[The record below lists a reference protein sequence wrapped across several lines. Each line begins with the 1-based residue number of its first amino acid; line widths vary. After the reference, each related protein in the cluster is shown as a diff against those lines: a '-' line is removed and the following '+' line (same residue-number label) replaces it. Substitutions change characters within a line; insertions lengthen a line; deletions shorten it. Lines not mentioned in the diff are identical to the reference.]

1 MLIFLTNRKR
11 LSTMSSSTSKGP
23 RRPTAQMQTPTSPG
37 TERRASRSSGARRN
51 AGESGAAQNAAR
63 ARAERIGEPFLPAPP
78 DTETTDRQFAIN
90 LARGLQVLRAF
101 TPAEPMLGNRELADR
116 TGLPKATISRLTYTL
131 TLLGYLNRSKRYQ
144 RYRLGAGV
152 LTLGYPM
159 LAAMQ
164 IRQIA
169 RPYMEKLARETR
181 CSVNLGM
188 RDRLNVVYVD
198 TCRPGR
204 DNSAQPDIGSTRP
217 LLATAI
223 GRALLL
229 SESTNERQAVLNR
242 LRLNDPERYAVDQPQ
257 WEADRLAFAGRGFT
271 LSRGDWIRDIQA
283 IAVPIRQPP
292 DEERIALNCT
302 MVSRRPADDWLERT
316 VAPLLVEAALRI
328 ERACGV
334 TDASAATDP
343 G

>member
-1 MLIFLTNRKR
+1 
-11 LSTMSSSTSKGP
+11 MSSSIPKRP
-23 RRPTAQMQTPTSPG
+23 RRPATQMQTPTSSVTG
-37 TERRASRSSGARRN
+37 KSAARTGAARR
-51 AGESGAAQNAAR
+51 GATDAADATQGVER
-63 ARAERIGEPFLPAPP
+63 ARAGRIGEPLLPAPP
-78 DTETTDRQFAIN
+78 DADSTDRQFAIN

-131 TLLGYLNRSKRYQ
+131 TLLGYLNRSEKYQ

-217 LLATAI
+217 LLATSI
-223 GRALLL
+223 GRALLIG
-229 SESTNERQAVLNR
+229 ESAKERQAVLNR
-242 LRLNDPERYAVDQPQ
+242 LRLNDPERYAADLPL
-257 WEADRLAFAGRGFT
+257 WEADCAAFAGRGFT
-271 LSRGDWIRDIQA
+271 LSRGDWIRDIHA
-283 IAVPIRQPP
+283 IAVPVRQPP

-302 MVSRRPADDWLERT
+302 IVSRRLADDWIERT
-316 VAPLLVEAALRI
+316 VAPLLLEAALRI
-328 ERACGV
+328 ERACGMTEV
-334 TDASAATDP
+334 SDMSDMHDASPAAGP
-343 G
+343 

>member
-1 MLIFLTNRKR
+1 MQSPTPSVTESRAAP
-11 LSTMSSSTSKGP
+11 SSSA
-23 RRPTAQMQTPTSPG
+23 R
-37 TERRASRSSGARRN
+37 RRASRLDAAHMRGEGGAQMSH
-51 AGESGAAQNAAR
+51 AGE
-63 ARAERIGEPFLPAPP
+63 PLLPAPP
-78 DTETTDRQFAIN
+78 DAESTDRQFAIN

-131 TLLGYLNRSKRYQ
+131 TLLGYLNRSEKYQ

-188 RDRLNVVYVD
+188 RDRLSVVYVD
-198 TCRPGR
+198 SCRPGR

-217 LLATAI
+217 LLATSI
-223 GRALLL
+223 GRALLIA
-229 SESTNERQAVLNR
+229 ESAKERQAVLNR
-242 LRLNDPERYAVDQPQ
+242 LRLDDPERYAADQPQ
-257 WEADRLAFAGRGFT
+257 WEADQAAFASRGYT
-271 LSRGDWIRDIQA
+271 LSRGDWIRDIHA
-283 IAVPIRQPP
+283 IAVPVRQPP
-292 DEERIALNCT
+292 DDERIALNCT
-302 MVSRRPADDWLERT
+302 IVSRRLADDWIERT
-316 VAPLLVEAALRI
+316 VAPLLLEAALRI

-334 TDASAATDP
+334 TDASAAAGP
-343 G
+343 P

>member
-1 MLIFLTNRKR
+1 
-11 LSTMSSSTSKGP
+11 
-23 RRPTAQMQTPTSPG
+23 MQSPTSSV
-37 TERRASRSSGARRN
+37 TESRAAPPSSARRRASRPDAAHVRGEGGAHMPH
-51 AGESGAAQNAAR
+51 AGE
-63 ARAERIGEPFLPAPP
+63 PLLPAPP
-78 DTETTDRQFAIN
+78 DAESTDRQFAIN

-131 TLLGYLNRSKRYQ
+131 TLLGYLNRSEKYQ

-188 RDRLNVVYVD
+188 RDRLSVVYVD
-198 TCRPGR
+198 SCRPGR

-217 LLATAI
+217 LLATSI
-223 GRALLL
+223 GRALLIA
-229 SESTNERQAVLNR
+229 ESAKERQAVLNR
-242 LRLNDPERYAVDQPQ
+242 LRLDDPERYAADQPQ
-257 WEADRLAFAGRGFT
+257 WEADQAAFASRGYT
-271 LSRGDWIRDIQA
+271 LSRGDWIRDIHA
-283 IAVPIRQPP
+283 IAVPVRQPP
-292 DEERIALNCT
+292 DDERIALNCT
-302 MVSRRPADDWLERT
+302 IVNRRLADDWIERT
-316 VAPLLVEAALRI
+316 VAPLLLEAALRI

-334 TDASAATDP
+334 TDASAAAGAP
-343 G
+343 

>member
-1 MLIFLTNRKR
+1 
-11 LSTMSSSTSKGP
+11 
-23 RRPTAQMQTPTSPG
+23 MQTPTSSV
-37 TERRASRSSGARRN
+37 TESRATPSGGVRRRTSRPDAAAVHGEDGVHVPR
-51 AGESGAAQNAAR
+51 AGE
-63 ARAERIGEPFLPAPP
+63 PLLPAPP
-78 DTETTDRQFAIN
+78 DAESTDRQFAIN

-131 TLLGYLNRSKRYQ
+131 TLLGYLNRSEKYQ

-204 DNSAQPDIGSTRP
+204 DNNAQPDIGSTRP
-217 LLATAI
+217 LLATSI
-223 GRALLL
+223 GRALLIG
-229 SESTNERQAVLNR
+229 EGAKEREAVLNR
-242 LRLNDPERYAVDQPQ
+242 LRLDDPERYAADWPLWDADQ
-257 WEADRLAFAGRGFT
+257 AAFAARGYT
-271 LSRGDWIRDIQA
+271 LSRGDWVRDIHA
-283 IAVPIRQPP
+283 IAVPVRQPP
-292 DEERIALNCT
+292 DDERIALNCT
-302 MVSRRPADDWLERT
+302 IVSRRLADDWIERT
-316 VAPLLVEAALRI
+316 VAPLLLEAALRI

-334 TDASAATDP
+334 TDASAAAGP
-343 G
+343 R

>member
-1 MLIFLTNRKR
+1 
-11 LSTMSSSTSKGP
+11 MSSSTSK
-23 RRPTAQMQTPTSPG
+23 RPGRKTAQMQTPTSIA
-37 TERRASRSSGARRN
+37 TESRTARSGGVRGN
-51 AGESGAAQNAAR
+51 AGASSADATPEVAR
-63 ARAERIGEPFLPAPP
+63 DRAPRNGEPLLPAPP
-78 DTETTDRQFAIN
+78 DDETTDRQFAIN

-131 TLLGYLNRSKRYQ
+131 TLLGYLNRSEKYQ

-164 IRQIA
+164 IRQVA

-181 CSVNLGM
+181 CTVNLGM
-188 RDRLNVVYVD
+188 RDRLNVVYID

-217 LLATAI
+217 LLASAI
-223 GRALLL
+223 GRALLI
-229 SESTNERQAVLNR
+229 SESAKERQAVLNR
-242 LRLNDPERYAVDQPQ
+242 LRLDDPERYALDQPK
-257 WEADRLAFAGRGFT
+257 WEADRAAFAERGFT
-271 LSRGDWIRDIQA
+271 LSRGDWIRDIHA

-292 DEERIALNCT
+292 DEEHIALNCT
-302 MVSRRPADDWLERT
+302 VVSRRLADDWIERT

-334 TDASAATDP
+334 TDASAAARP

>member
-1 MLIFLTNRKR
+1 
-11 LSTMSSSTSKGP
+11 MSSSNSKP
-23 RRPTAQMQTPTSPG
+23 SRRQTTQMQSPTPSVS
-37 TERRASRSSGARRN
+37 ERRAAPSSGVRRL
-51 AGESGAAQNAAR
+51 ASRPDAAHVHD
-63 ARAERIGEPFLPAPP
+63 EGGTHVPLTGEPLLPAPP
-78 DTETTDRQFAIN
+78 DAESTDRQFAIN

-131 TLLGYLNRSKRYQ
+131 TLLGYLNRSEKYQ

-188 RDRLNVVYVD
+188 RDRLSVVYVD
-198 TCRPGR
+198 SCRPGR
-204 DNSAQPDIGSTRP
+204 DNRAQPDIGSTRP
-217 LLATAI
+217 LLATSI
-223 GRALLL
+223 GRALLIA
-229 SESTNERQAVLNR
+229 ESAKERQAVLNR
-242 LRLNDPERYAVDQPQ
+242 LRLDDPERYAADLPQ
-257 WEADRLAFAGRGFT
+257 WDADQAAFASRGYT
-271 LSRGDWIRDIQA
+271 LSRGDWIRDIHA
-283 IAVPIRQPP
+283 IAVPVRQPP
-292 DEERIALNCT
+292 DDERIALNCT
-302 MVSRRPADDWLERT
+302 IVSRRLADDWIERT
-316 VAPLLVEAALRI
+316 VAPLLLEAALRI

-334 TDASAATDP
+334 TDARALAGP
-343 G
+343 P

>member
-1 MLIFLTNRKR
+1 
-11 LSTMSSSTSKGP
+11 
-23 RRPTAQMQTPTSPG
+23 MQTPTSSV
-37 TERRASRSSGARRN
+37 TESRATPSGGVRRRTSRPDAAAVHGEDGAHVPR
-51 AGESGAAQNAAR
+51 AGE
-63 ARAERIGEPFLPAPP
+63 PLLPAPP
-78 DTETTDRQFAIN
+78 DAESTDRQFAIN

-131 TLLGYLNRSKRYQ
+131 TLLGYLNRSEKYQ

-188 RDRLNVVYVD
+188 RDRLSVVYVD
-198 TCRPGR
+198 SCRPGR
-204 DNSAQPDIGSTRP
+204 DNNAQPDIGSTRP
-217 LLATAI
+217 LLATSI
-223 GRALLL
+223 GRALLIG
-229 SESTNERQAVLNR
+229 EGAKERQAVLNR
-242 LRLNDPERYAVDQPQ
+242 LRLDDPERYAADWPLWDADQ
-257 WEADRLAFAGRGFT
+257 AAFAARGYT
-271 LSRGDWIRDIQA
+271 LSRGDWVRDIHA
-283 IAVPIRQPP
+283 IAVPVRQPP
-292 DEERIALNCT
+292 DDERIALNCT
-302 MVSRRPADDWLERT
+302 IVSRRLADDWIERT
-316 VAPLLVEAALRI
+316 VAPLLLEAALRI

-334 TDASAATDP
+334 TDASAAAGP
-343 G
+343 R

>member
-1 MLIFLTNRKR
+1 MQTEP
-11 LSTMSSSTSKGP
+11 STATASRAARPGTPAAQGEKPANARSRAQATAQV
-23 RRPTAQMQTPTSPG
+23 PTAGQ
-37 TERRASRSSGARRN
+37 RV
-51 AGESGAAQNAAR
+51 
-63 ARAERIGEPFLPAPP
+63 GEPLLPVPP
-78 DTETTDRQFAIN
+78 DAESTDRQFAIN

-131 TLLGYLNRSKRYQ
+131 TLLGYLNRSEKYQ

-164 IRQIA
+164 VRQIA

-181 CSVNLGM
+181 CTVNLGM

-204 DNSAQPDIGSTRP
+204 DNNAQPDIGSTRP
-217 LLATAI
+217 LLATSI
-223 GRALLL
+223 GRALLIA
-229 SESTNERQAVLNR
+229 ESAKERAAVLNR
-242 LRLNDPERYAVDQPQ
+242 LRLSDPERYALDRDI
-257 WEADRLAFAGRGFT
+257 WEADRAAFAERGFT
-271 LSRGDWIRDIQA
+271 LSRGDWLRDIHA
-283 IAVPIRQPP
+283 IAVPVRQPP

-302 MVSRRPADDWLERT
+302 VVSRRLADDWLERT
-316 VAPLLVEAALRI
+316 VAPLLLEAALRI

-334 TDASAATDP
+334 TDASAA
-343 G
+343 GIG

>member
-1 MLIFLTNRKR
+1 MQASA
-11 LSTMSSSTSKGP
+11 STQADRRRTRSKD
-23 RRPTAQMQTPTSPG
+23 AD
-37 TERRASRSSGARRN
+37 
-51 AGESGAAQNAAR
+51 
-63 ARAERIGEPFLPAPP
+63 EPVLPAPP
-78 DTETTDRQFAIN
+78 DETSTDRQFAIN

-101 TPAEPMLGNRELADR
+101 TPTEPMLGNRELADR

-131 TLLGYLNRSKRYQ
+131 TLLGYLNRSEKYQ

-159 LAAMQ
+159 LAALQ

-198 TCRPGR
+198 SCRPGR

-217 LLATAI
+217 LLATSI
-223 GRALLL
+223 GRALLIA
-229 SESTNERQAVLNR
+229 ESARERQAVLNR
-242 LRLNDPERYAVDQPQ
+242 LRLDDPERFA
-257 WEADRLAFAGRGFT
+257 ADAPAWKADLASFAERGFT
-271 LSRGDWIRDIQA
+271 HSRGDWIRDIHA
-283 IAVPIRQPP
+283 VAVPVRQPP
-292 DEERIALNCT
+292 DEARIALNCT
-302 MVSRRPADDWLERT
+302 IVSRRIADDWLEKT
-316 VAPLLVEAALRI
+316 VVPLLLEAALHI

-334 TDASAATDP
+334 TDASGDP
-343 G
+343 DSR